1 MLLQS
6 LLTKPTDARNLRIAS
21 LAVLVGALGFFTV
34 ASISQFAR
42 GRDGDFIHFYEA
54 ARAVLN
60 NQDLYD
66 SGPAKGYI
74 YPPLF
79 ALVLTPLALL
89 SREAAGVVWTV
100 LNAAMLLVALLLL
113 ARECLR
119 RFTPSPDPSPTLS
132 HPRTFALS
140 HFFSTPILLIAALGA
155 LLNIDKVRAVLSLGQ
170 SDALTLL
177 LIVLALILQRTRPLL
192 SGACLGLAFNIKYQ
206 AIIFLP
212 YLLLRRRFKEAA
224 SMATTAALGLFIGV
238 PIFGWDR
245 NLNYLGRAF
254 AGLLEMAGIRAQ
266 SVDAANI
273 HSITWERSVSIVSA
287 SARLAHR
294 LDSQLLTPAGVLLAA
309 GLALALGWWM
319 LSRHSL
325 ALFFKQR
332 GGDLELSHPNS
343 RVALLEW
350 TGLLVAVLVFSPQTT
365 NRHMFLLT
373 FATVVA
379 ATILLTTND
388 ARSRLLLVAGLII
401 LWLGLTLPP
410 GGETYRHAL
419 TTWRAI
425 AGPSWCVL
433 VMYFTLLWAGLRT
446 LSHDP
451 QETRPPG
458 SVARN

>member
-1 MLLQS
+1 MLRTS
-6 LLTKPTDARNLRIAS
+6 LLSKPTDARNLRIAS
-21 LAVLVGALGFFTV
+21 LAVLFGALGFFTI

-42 GRDGDFIHFYEA
+42 GREGDFIHFYEA

-60 NQDLYD
+60 NQDLYE

-89 SREAAGVVWTV
+89 SREAAGVAWTI
-100 LNAAMLLVALLLL
+100 LNAAMLLGSLFLL
-113 ARECLR
+113 ARECLQ
-119 RFTPSPDPSPTLS
+119 RFTPSPAPSPAPSHARTL
-132 HPRTFALS
+132 ALS
-140 HFFSTPILLIAALGA
+140 HFLSTPILLIAALGA

-177 LIVLALILQRTRPLL
+177 LIVAALVLQRTRPLL

-224 SMATTAALGLFIGV
+224 SMATTAALGLFIGA

-254 AGLLEMAGIRAQ
+254 AGLLEMAGIRAE
-266 SVDAANI
+266 SGDAANI

-287 SARLAHR
+287 SARLAER
-294 LDSQLLTPAGVLLAA
+294 FQQQLITPAGVLLVAI
-309 GLALALGWWM
+309 LALALGWWM
-319 LSRHSL
+319 LSRHSIT
-325 ALFFKQR
+325 LFFRDR
-332 GGDLELSHPNS
+332 GGDRELSQPNA

-379 ATILLTTND
+379 AAIILTTTHT
-388 ARSRLLLVAGLII
+388 RSRWLLIAGLVIM
-401 LWLGLTLPP
+401 WLGLTLPP
-410 GGETYRHAL
+410 GGEKFREAL
-419 TTWRAI
+419 TNWRAI

-433 VMYFTLLWAGLRT
+433 IMYFTLLWSGLKT
-446 LSHDP
+446 LH
-451 QETRPPG
+451 QTRPSG
-458 SVARN
+458 SAPRP

>member
-1 MLLQS
+1 MILQRLLH
-6 LLTKPTDARNLRIAS
+6 KPTDARNLRIAS
-21 LAVLVGALGFFTV
+21 LAVLVGALGFFTF

-42 GRDGDFIHFYEA
+42 GREGDFVHFYEA

-60 NQDLYD
+60 NQDLYE

-89 SREAAGVVWTV
+89 SREAAGVLWTI
-100 LNAAMLLVALLLL
+100 LNAAMLLAALLLL
-113 ARECLR
+113 AHESLR
-119 RFTPSPDPSPTLS
+119 RFTASSTPSPALS
-132 HPRTFALS
+132 HPRTLALS
-140 HFFSTPILLIAALGA
+140 HFFPTPILLIAALGA

-177 LIVLALILQRTRPLL
+177 LIVLALVLQRGRPIL

-224 SMATTAALGLFIGV
+224 SMASTATLGLFIGT
-238 PIFGWDR
+238 PIFGWDK

-266 SVDAANI
+266 SADAANI

-287 SARLAHR
+287 SARLAQR
-294 LDSQLLTPAGVLLAA
+294 FNEQLLTPAGVLLVAS
-309 GLALALGWWM
+309 LALALGWWM
-319 LSRHSL
+319 LSRHAI
-325 ALFFKQR
+325 ALFLRNR
-332 GGDLELSHPNS
+332 GGQLELSHPNH

-379 ATILLTTND
+379 ATILLNSRD
-388 ARSRLLLVAGLII
+388 ARSRWLLVAGLVA

-410 GGETYRHAL
+410 GGETFRKAL

-433 VMYFTLLWAGLRT
+433 IMYFTLLWAGLRT
-446 LSHDP
+446 LP
-451 QETRPPG
+451 NETRP
-458 SVARN
+458 